1 MGKKPRINR
10 TLKNSKAS
18 STIVRAASTT
28 LPWQR
33 HKYSLLARQI
43 DVFSAAAQLT
53 SSFLW
58 AKIWNL
64 NSSPQQQY
72 RARRLVNTL
81 VDLGPTFIK
90 IGQSLSTRGDLL
102 PWEYVKAL
110 SELQDRVP
118 AFSSQEAIA
127 LIESELKNSIHAL
140 FREFDPV
147 PIAAASLGQV
157 HKARLHTGE
166 EVVVKVQRPGLQHL
180 LNLDFQALYQLILW
194 VQRYLPWTR
203 KYDLET
209 IHQEFRNLV
218 FQEIDYLQEGKNAD
232 RFRENFKG
240 HPRVLVPLVYWQ
252 YTTQKVLTLEYLPGI
267 KIDDRATLE
276 SIKID
281 LQQLNTLGISCYLK
295 QLLVDGFFQVDPH
308 PGNMAVDPDGNII
321 FYDFGMMAEVNTLNK
336 SEMTRSFFAFLRKDT
351 EELIET
357 LISMGLVEPDSDL
370 NSVRTLVQFAL
381 DRFRERPIDFQEFNE
396 IKGQLLVMFEQQ
408 PFRLP
413 AQMTFILKALGT
425 LDGIARTLDSEY
437 NMLACAKPFVKSLV
451 LTKQSGGVM
460 GELAR
465 QARNFVKYK
474 FNQPSAAEVLIQRL
488 ETRLERGEL
497 QVRVRSPESDHALK
511 RIHLAIKSLM
521 YACLTGFTL
530 LSGAVLLMGPYSSWA
545 VIAFGLTGLESLFLV
560 RSLVELA
567 IREKLD
573 QLAEK

>member
-10 TLKNSKAS
+10 TLKHSKTP
-18 STIVRAASTT
+18 STIVPASSAP

-33 HKYSLLARQI
+33 HKYSLFARQV

-58 AKIWNL
+58 AKIWGN
-64 NSSPQQQY
+64 NSPQKQER
-72 RARRLVNTL
+72 RARRLVNKL
-81 VDLGPTFIK
+81 IDLGPTFIK

-102 PWEYVKAL
+102 SWEYVKAL

-118 AFSSQEAIA
+118 AFNSQQAIA
-127 LIESELKNSIHAL
+127 IVESELNNSIHAL
-140 FREFDPV
+140 FREFDRV

-166 EVVVKVQRPGLQHL
+166 EVVVKIQRPGLDRL
-180 LNLDFQALYQLILW
+180 LTLDFQALYQLILFTG
-194 VQRYLPWTR
+194 RYFPWTR
-203 KYDLET
+203 KYELEK
-209 IHQEFRNLV
+209 IHHEFRNLV

-232 RFRENFKG
+232 RFRENFQG
-240 HPRVLVPLVYWQ
+240 QSRILVPLVYWQ
-252 YTTQKVLTLEYLPGI
+252 YTTKKVLTLEYLPGI
-267 KIDDRATLE
+267 KIDDRSTLE
-276 SIKID
+276 SLGID
-281 LQQLNTLGISCYLK
+281 VKELNQIGISCYLK

-308 PGNMAVDPDGNII
+308 PGNMAVQPDGSLI
-321 FYDFGMMAEVNTLNK
+321 FYDFGMMAEINTLNK
-336 SEMTRSFFAFLRKDT
+336 SEMTRSFFALLRKDT
-351 EELIET
+351 DELIDT
-357 LISMGLVEPDSDL
+357 LISMGLVEPSSDMEPI
-370 NSVRTLVQFAL
+370 RTLVEFAV

-413 AQMTFILKALGT
+413 AEMTFILKALGT

-437 NMLACAKPFVKSLV
+437 NLIACAKPFIKSLV
-451 LTKQSGGVM
+451 LTKQSGGM
-460 GELAR
+460 MSELAR
-465 QARNFVKYK
+465 QARDFVKYK
-474 FNQPSAAEVLIQRL
+474 INQPSAAEILIQRL

-497 QVRVRSPESDHALK
+497 QVRVRSPESDRALK

-545 VIAFGLTGLESLFLV
+545 VFAFGLTGLESLFLV
-560 RSLVELA
+560 RSLFELG

-573 QLAEK
+573 RLAEK